1 MFVSGLRL
9 DAALPVNV
17 IVSDALSPNVVLPF
31 TFKFAVNVV
40 LPVTAKSPPI
50 DASSLTAKSSVD
62 TKCSA

>member
-1 MFVSGLRL
+1 M
-9 DAALPVNV
+9 NV